1 MERGGCKPRD
11 MVAVIDA
18 QRANPHECIHGV
30 RPMRSIGGEVLELIV
45 SEKSVGKR
53 VIRQW
58 NDPIGQAIAA

>member
-18 QRANPHECIHGV
+18 QRANTHECSHGL
-30 RPMRSIGGEVLELIV
+30 RPMRSIGGAVLELTV
-45 SEKSVGKR
+45 TAKGVGKR
-53 VIRQW
+53 LIRQW